1 MKRLFLKSLPYPLP
15 SHGITVSTVPFYVQI
30 TQFTKEMWAILLHA
44 STSHWANTSPWP
56 FSNSSLEFS
65 ESFRLF
71 LAFSS
76 FFHHHFTS
84 EAFSNDIYLKVL
96 PLAELVHLP
105 LVAAPSI
112 TTSIA
117 NPKPRMSSRNNS
129 IDPPDN
135 LVHKNNL
142 SRNNSIDPPGNVPNW
157 NLLESFPPREP
168 NILTE
173 EHSILLNQMIRRN
186 NGDENQKTLET
197 LIRSSLVRSVKGNL
211 GSATRMDP
219 NGSVE
224 FRGYGMGTLTSQQ
237 G

>member
-30 TQFTKEMWAILLHA
+30 TQFTKEFYFMHQHLIELTPVLDLFQMALWSFQNLLDYF
-44 STSHWANTSPWP
+44 WP
-56 FSNSSLEFS
+56 FPHF
-65 ESFRLF
+65 
-71 LAFSS
+71 
-76 FFHHHFTS
+76 FTS

-117 NPKPRMSSRNNS
+117 NPKPRMASSNNS
-129 IDPPDN
+129 IDPPGN

-157 NLLESFPPREP
+157 NHLESFPPREP

-173 EHSILLNQMIRRN
+173 EHSILFNQMIRRN

-224 FRGYGMGTLTSQQ
+224 FRGYGMGTLTQH

>member
-1 MKRLFLKSLPYPLP
+1 M
-15 SHGITVSTVPFYVQI
+15 
-30 TQFTKEMWAILLHA
+30 A
-44 STSHWANTSPWP
+44 SS
-56 FSNSSLEFS
+56 
-65 ESFRLF
+65 
-71 LAFSS
+71 
-76 FFHHHFTS
+76 
-84 EAFSNDIYLKVL
+84 
-96 PLAELVHLP
+96 
-105 LVAAPSI
+105 
-112 TTSIA
+112 
-117 NPKPRMSSRNNS
+117 NNS
-129 IDPPDN
+129 IDPPGN

-157 NLLESFPPREP
+157 NHLESFPPREP

-224 FRGYGMGTLTSQQ
+224 FRGYGMGTLTQQ

>member
-1 MKRLFLKSLPYPLP
+1 MHQHLIELTPVLDLFQMALWS
-15 SHGITVSTVPFYVQI
+15 FQN
-30 TQFTKEMWAILLHA
+30 LLDYF
-44 STSHWANTSPWP
+44 WP
-56 FSNSSLEFS
+56 FPHF
-65 ESFRLF
+65 
-71 LAFSS
+71 
-76 FFHHHFTS
+76 FTS

-105 LVAAPSI
+105 LVAATSI
-112 TTSIA
+112 TTSIT
-117 NPKPRMSSRNNS
+117 NPKPRMA
-129 IDPPDN
+129 
-135 LVHKNNL
+135 

-157 NLLESFPPREP
+157 NHLESLPREP

-211 GSATRMDP
+211 GSAT

-224 FRGYGMGTLTSQQ
+224 FRGYSMGTLTQQ